1 MHSSSTDVRSASD
14 HLLASYSARQI
25 RMSSIGSAASPMWA
39 AALDQ
44 RYSAAAVTRPAR
56 TGFRSTY
63 AIACQQCAQSIGQEK

>member
-1 MHSSSTDVRSASD
+1 M
-14 HLLASYSARQI
+14 
-25 RMSSIGSAASPMWA
+25 RMSNNGSAVSPVWA

-44 RYSAAAVTRPAR
+44 RYSAAAVTKPAR